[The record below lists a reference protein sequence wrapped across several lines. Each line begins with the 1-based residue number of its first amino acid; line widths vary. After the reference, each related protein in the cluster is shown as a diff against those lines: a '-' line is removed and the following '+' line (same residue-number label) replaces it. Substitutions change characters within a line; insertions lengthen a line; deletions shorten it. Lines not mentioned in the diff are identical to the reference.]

1 MEPSRTESRKD
12 GWKLPARDS
21 RPRHRA
27 ERTTSPQ
34 TDPRLRE
41 YHHDA
46 LEKDTLNKRPVE
58 PRPSPHATVIS
69 IPRLG
74 GLHIAVAGAKR
85 HRTAIDSLS
94 PLDRRCDYD
103 RMECCRVCR
112 RSNPKRLWIGT
123 PLCHLPVMC
132 RESTLLFRS
141 TPMAGISDQIA
152 V

>member
-1 MEPSRTESRKD
+1 MGGSCRQEILDHVIALNEQQRRR
-12 GWKLPARDS
+12 L
-21 RPRHRA
+21 
-27 ERTTSPQ
+27 
-34 TDPRLRE
+34 DPRLRE

-46 LEKDTLNKRPVE
+46 LEKDTLNKRPLE

-94 PLDRRCDYD
+94 L
-103 RMECCRVCR
+103 
-112 RSNPKRLWIGT
+112 LWTVVAITTEWNAVAFVAEAIQNGSGSA
-123 PLCHLPVMC
+123 LPCATFPIMC
-132 RESTLLFRS
+132 RESALLFRS